1 MIPQINNDPIANPL
15 TNKIGWSKIA
25 GNFIA
30 NGTENYITI
39 GNFLDDAS
47 TDTTHVYGGSFP
59 DGYYYIDDVSVIC
72 TDCPAIV
79 SEELMIPTLLGS
91 NEIFEIKVL
100 PANSTLIIFN
110 TLGQVVYN
118 NSSYDNKF
126 TMANL
131 SSGIY
136 YYYLKFADEN
146 IYKGKLCVVK

>member
-1 MIPQINNDPIANPL
+1 M
-15 TNKIGWSKIA
+15 T
-25 GNFIA
+25 
-30 NGTENYITI
+30 
-39 GNFLDDAS
+39 
-47 TDTTHVYGGSFP
+47 
-59 DGYYYIDDVSVIC
+59 
-72 TDCPAIV
+72 
-79 SEELMIPTLLGS
+79 PTLIGS
-91 NEIFEIKVL
+91 NELFEIKVL